1 MMVHL
6 SPQVSADSAEDCS
19 PSSPSSPHTC
29 APENKAHTSPCSSQL
44 KATLEAQKKKNQNH
58 NLSVKQIQ
66 DFLEAQ
72 EDVDLDQHLL
82 PPKILLRYA
91 QLLDIVQPTC
101 RRSICFTK
109 G

>member
-1 MMVHL
+1 M
-6 SPQVSADSAEDCS
+6 
-19 PSSPSSPHTC
+19 
-29 APENKAHTSPCSSQL
+29 
-44 KATLEAQKKKNQNH
+44 LEAQKKENQNN
-58 NLSVKQIQ
+58 NLSVKQIR
-66 DFLEAQ
+66 DFLEPQ

-91 QLLDIVQPTC
+91 HLLDIVQPTC

>member
-6 SPQVSADSAEDCS
+6 SPQVSADSAEDSS
-19 PSSPSSPHTC
+19 PSSPSSSHTC
-29 APENKAHTSPCSSQL
+29 APENKTHTCSCSSQL
-44 KATLEAQKKKNQNH
+44 KAKLEAQKKKSQNL

-66 DFLEAQ
+66 DFLEVQ
-72 EDVDLDQHLL
+72 EEVDLDQHLL
-82 PPKILLRYA
+82 SPKILLRYA

-101 RRSICFTK
+101 RRSVCFTK